1 MKPTPEAP
9 SDPDRDMLIAAR
21 RGILT
26 VLDGIERRLGMT
38 RTAEILEEYRQRLK
52 DARRRAE

>member
-1 MKPTPEAP
+1 
-9 SDPDRDMLIAAR
+9 MLIAAR